1 MFQDAPIYH
10 QLVAE
15 RGDVPARVR
24 DAATSILR
32 ELDHVIGAMSLPARS
47 MSPLP
52 MRQPEVAARAAFQPP
67 RP

>member
-32 ELDHVIGAMSLPARS
+32 ELEHVMGGMALPARS
-47 MSPLP
+47 TNPLP
-52 MRQPEVAARAAFQPP
+52 MRQPDASARAALQLP
-67 RP
+67 RS

>member
-32 ELDHVIGAMSLPARS
+32 ELEHVMGGMALPALS
-47 MSPLP
+47 TSPLP
-52 MRQPEVAARAAFQPP
+52 MRQPDASARAALQLP
-67 RP
+67 RS